1 MRSNM
6 SSNNSASGQSFS
18 IKDCALI
25 AIATG
30 RRAFTLNELR
40 NHIRDVRTDS
50 IYHHFWG
57 GLLGVSF
64 EESEFNNDFAVWCRK
79 HLNEPALGEQL
90 SVIDPVEFKDLEKL
104 RLELLDVIDIRL
116 DENEVSQFLRA
127 SRPFDF
133 LRSLLV
139 IFDTGKRLSRP
150 EDLPAVLPELTTGSI
165 FYHFID
171 ARLRVEDGTDDFRF
185 WLTGFGEKYDKLRR
199 RISGIDPFFSSLS
212 QVQEELTR
220 ISREYLNGED
230 K

>member
-1 MRSNM
+1 M
-6 SSNNSASGQSFS
+6 SSNNFSNEKSFS

-30 RRAFTLNELR
+30 RRAYTLTELR
-40 NHIRDVRTDS
+40 NHIRDVGIDS

-90 SVIDPVEFKDLEKL
+90 SVIDPVEHKNLENL
-104 RLELLDVIDIRL
+104 RLELLDVIDTRL
-116 DENEVSQFLRA
+116 DENEVSLFLRS

-139 IFDTGKRLSRP
+139 IFDTGKKLDRP
-150 EDLPAVLPELTTGSI
+150 EDLPEVLPELTTGSI

-171 ARLRVEDGTDDFRF
+171 ARMRLEDGSDDFRF
-185 WLTGFGEKYDKLRR
+185 WLSGFGEDYDKLCRR
-199 RISGIDPFFSSLS
+199 LSSIDPFFSSLS
-212 QVQEELTR
+212 QVQKELT
-220 ISREYLNGED
+220 EVCKQYLNREVI
-230 K
+230 